1 MRTLTC
7 ILLQNTYK
15 KGTRKPKVILTFFN
29 TVLTISFLLLSTN
42 SASVEFY
49 KLTTLEKMILLAV
62 EVPSSNKRL
71 VFPSILF
78 TDNQWQEV
86 VFEKYKKAGK
96 SSQQRKEICLRTT
109 VETPFLNFFKSIFIV
124 KQVVLLF
131 SGINVQWPKVL
142 FSQVFEKANCNAFKN
157 VM

>member
-1 MRTLTC
+1 
-7 ILLQNTYK
+7 
-15 KGTRKPKVILTFFN
+15 
-29 TVLTISFLLLSTN
+29 
-42 SASVEFY
+42 
-49 KLTTLEKMILLAV
+49 MILLAV
-62 EVPSSNKRL
+62 KVPSSNKRL
-71 VFPSILF
+71 IFPSILF

-109 VETPFLNFFKSIFIV
+109 VETPFLNFFKSIFTV

-142 FSQVFEKANCNAFKN
+142 SSQVFKKSELRRF
-157 VM
+157 

>member
-1 MRTLTC
+1 
-7 ILLQNTYK
+7 
-15 KGTRKPKVILTFFN
+15 
-29 TVLTISFLLLSTN
+29 
-42 SASVEFY
+42 
-49 KLTTLEKMILLAV
+49 MILLAV
-62 EVPSSNKRL
+62 KVPSSNKRL
-71 VFPSILF
+71 IFPSILF

-124 KQVVLLF
+124 KQVVLLE

-142 FSQVFEKANCNAFKN
+142 FSQVFEKRTATLLKMLCKTVNC
-157 VM
+157 